1 MGSSCVRWFWG
12 VPAVS
17 GIAVSGDAAVVSGAA
32 FVIAVVSGAASLDP
46 VVPGTALPVFGAL
59 PDAFVVSPAL
69 SSSFLPFSYLSFLM
83 VSCRKGNV
91 NLPFLLP
98 VIGSVFFGI

>member
-69 SSSFLPFSYLSFLM
+69 LVSVFFFSSIL
-83 VSCRKGNV
+83 
-91 NLPFLLP
+91 LPFLSDGELQER
-98 VIGSVFFGI
+98 